1 MATGFK
7 RATLLGHYNTV
18 TCCVYNENLQTLY
31 SGANDRNVLVWAPE
45 SEETVQEEST
55 YKESSLIGTRSMMPR
70 RNLTEDAWS
79 SDEG

>member
-1 MATGFK
+1 MK

-18 TCCVYNENLQTLY
+18 TCCVYNEDFQTLY
-31 SGANDRNVLVWAPE
+31 SGANDRNILVWAAE
-45 SEETVQEEST
+45 KEMTAEDEER
-55 YKESSLIGTRSMMPR
+55 SSHAARSRSLLPR